1 MTVSSDHGAV
11 AESEIVYLVGGPRDN
26 ETLLV
31 PRDDMVA
38 TVTHPNAGAA
48 MIHAVGSEPEQ
59 PLYQYSR
66 SPLPDGWPAV
76 FAFIASA
83 GEALTVERVMAK
95 LAYRGKAPFWRPGL
109 APPLQS

>member
-1 MTVSSDHGAV
+1 MSSDHGAV

-38 TVTHPNAGAA
+38 TVTHPHAGASI
-48 MIHAVGSEPEQ
+48 IHAVGSEPEQ

-66 SPLPDGWPAV
+66 SRLPDGWPAV
-76 FAFIASA
+76 FAFVATA

-95 LAYRGKAPFWRPGL
+95 LAYRGKAPPWRPGVGTQM
-109 APPLQS
+109 LQK